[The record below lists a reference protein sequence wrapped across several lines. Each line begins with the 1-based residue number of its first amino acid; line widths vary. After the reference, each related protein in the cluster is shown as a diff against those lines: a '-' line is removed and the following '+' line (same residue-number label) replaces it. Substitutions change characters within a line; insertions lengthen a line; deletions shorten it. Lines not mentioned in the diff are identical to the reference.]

1 MTQDVGQADRA
12 AYPHQALHRL
22 FEQQAVATPDAP
34 ALLHDDGQTS
44 FRDLDRRA
52 NRLANHLAARGVG
65 RGSRVGICLA
75 RSPDSII
82 AALAVMKAGAAYV
95 PLDPTYPPARLAF
108 IASDTAIECA
118 VTATRFAHL
127 LPDGVDR
134 VCLDRDAGAIAEC
147 SGTPP
152 AVDNSPDDGCFVVYT
167 SGSTGK
173 PKGVASPHRS
183 TVVMLSWLWASYPF
197 GPDERFCH
205 RTTLNFI
212 VSVWEV
218 FGALLR
224 GVPVALAPEDASR
237 DPHALI
243 AFLARQRVTRLLLV
257 PTLLRALLDAA
268 PGAGGLP
275 AALTMIITVGEP
287 LHTSLAQRLLDR
299 YPGISLL
306 NLYGCSE
313 THSALCHEARLPL
326 PDLPIVPVGTPLSN
340 RRVYL
345 LDAVGEPVADGET
358 GEIAIAGDGV
368 STGYIERPDQTA
380 RQFRAMPRLGEA
392 LVYRTGDLARRLAD
406 GSIHLLGRIDNQV
419 QIRGHRIEPE
429 EVEAVLLT
437 HPGVRT
443 CAVAP
448 RDIGGETVL
457 SAYVV
462 AKGSEASAA
471 ELRQHVGTLLPAEFI
486 PSTISFLDTLP
497 TTANGKLDRRA
508 LPDPVTARS
517 LATPCVAPATPTEDA
532 IRAIWEQILLVS
544 PIGVTDNFFDLGGY
558 SNRAANCLIKIRDA
572 LGVELPLERFFR
584 LQTIRKIA
592 EEVDVLRAISDM
604 PGDREQDTEQG
615 VI

>member
-1 MTQDVGQADRA
+1 MTHAAENAGTA
-12 AYPHQALHRL
+12 AYPQQPLHRL
-22 FEQQAVATPDAP
+22 FEHQALKTPDAP
-34 ALLHDDGQTS
+34 ALFHDGGQMS
-44 FRDLDRRA
+44 FRDLDQRA
-52 NRLANHLAARGVG
+52 NRLANHLAARGIE
-65 RGSRVGICLA
+65 RRSRVGICLA

-108 IASDTAIECA
+108 IVSDTALDCA
-118 VTATRFAHL
+118 VTATRFTHL
-127 LPDGVDR
+127 LPDGVDP
-134 VCLDRDAGAIAEC
+134 VCVDTDAGEIAGC
-147 SGTPP
+147 SGSPP
-152 AVDNSPDDGCFVVYT
+152 AVTGSPDDCCFVVYT

-173 PKGVASPHRS
+173 PKGVGSPHRS
-183 TVVMLSWLWASYPF
+183 TVVMLSWLWATYPF
-197 GPDERFCH
+197 GPEERFCH

-243 AFLARQRVTRLLLV
+243 AFLERQRVTRLLLV

-275 AALTMIITVGEP
+275 ATLKTIVTVGEP

-299 YPGISLL
+299 YPGILLL

-326 PDLPIVPVGTPLSN
+326 PDLPIVPVGTPLSS

-345 LDAVGEPVADGET
+345 LDASGAPVADGAT
-358 GEIAIAGDGV
+358 GEIVIAGDGV
-368 STGYIERPDQTA
+368 SEGYIERPEQTA
-380 RQFRAMPRLGEA
+380 RQFCAMPRLGED
-392 LVYRTGDLARRLAD
+392 LVYRTGDLGRRLAD
-406 GSIHLLGRIDNQV
+406 GAIHLLGRIDNQV
-419 QIRGHRIEPE
+419 QIRGHRVEPE

-437 HPGVRT
+437 HPGVRS

-457 SAYVV
+457 AAYVV
-462 AKGSEASAA
+462 LNGGEVSAA
-471 ELRQHVGTLLPAEFI
+471 DLRHHVGAALPAEFI
-486 PSTISFLDTLP
+486 PSTFSFLDALP

-517 LATPCVAPATPTEDA
+517 LATPCVPPGTPTEET

-558 SNRAANCLIKIRDA
+558 SNRAANCLIRIRDA
-572 LGVELPLERFFR
+572 LGVELPLERFFQ
-584 LQTIRKIA
+584 LQTVRKIA
-592 EEVDVLRAISDM
+592 EEVDLLRAITDM
-604 PGDREQDTEQG
+604 PGEREQDTEQG